1 MFSIGE
7 FSKITGLSIKAI
19 HLYHEKGLLFPAQI
33 DAQTGYRHFNSRNVE
48 QARTIRKLREMSFS
62 LEEVKIVLENFEDEG
77 LLLDVLESKRE
88 QIRAQL
94 NSGRSDC
101 VRKGG

>member
-33 DAQTGYRHFNSRNVE
+33 DAQTGYRHFNTRNVE
-48 QARTIRKLREMSFS
+48 QARSIRRLREMSFS
-62 LEEVKIVLENFEDEG
+62 LDEIKVVLESFEDES
-77 LLLDVLESKRE
+77 LLLDVLEKWNE
-88 QIRAQL
+88 MVDRA
-94 NSGRSDC
+94 
-101 VRKGG
+101 